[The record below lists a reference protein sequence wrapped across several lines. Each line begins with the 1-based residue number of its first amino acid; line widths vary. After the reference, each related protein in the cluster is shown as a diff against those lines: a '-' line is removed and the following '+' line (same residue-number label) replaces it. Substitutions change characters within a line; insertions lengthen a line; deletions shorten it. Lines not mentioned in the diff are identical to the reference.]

1 MSQPFSIA
9 ASSRTPSVTI
19 NPETQSAL
27 IEGECYPEDT
37 DKFFTALNQGLD
49 DYFSAGNKGLD
60 LKVKLIYFNS
70 SSARALMELMDSLE
84 SKASNGVEVNVQ
96 WFYED
101 GDDITQEFIED
112 VISDYQHLKLSV
124 SPSLDS

>member
-19 NPETQSAL
+19 DPATQSAL

-37 DKFFTALNQGLD
+37 DKFFTSLNKGLE
-49 DYFSAGNKGLD
+49 DYFSAGNKNLD

-84 SKASNGVEVNVQ
+84 GKASSGVEVNVQ

-112 VISDYQHLKLSV
+112 VISDYRHLKLSV
-124 SPSLDS
+124 SPSLE